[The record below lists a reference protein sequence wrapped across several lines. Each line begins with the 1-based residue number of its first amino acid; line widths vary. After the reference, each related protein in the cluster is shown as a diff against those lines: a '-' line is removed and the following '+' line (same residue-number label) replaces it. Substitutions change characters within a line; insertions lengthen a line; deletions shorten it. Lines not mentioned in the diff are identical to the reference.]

1 MGCVCDHCD
10 NGFASFNG
18 VLHSFEWLQVCGGQT
33 PYIAGATAKNA
44 IHRHQHHL
52 WLPRHYL
59 VKYNN
64 NKRHQSLSLDFE
76 LGDKKDVCRFY
87 YKRAIKHGPF
97 FAVPFKSISSYAPS
111 SSFSPPLLT
120 RNNVQWK
127 FRCCFFFSFFKRA
140 QTFSYSKFPC
150 LKKTDLPSCSFK
162 TNF

>member
-1 MGCVCDHCD
+1 MVLLHLTVYYIRLNGYKCVAARRHTLL
-10 NGFASFNG
+10 APP
-18 VLHSFEWLQVCGGQT
+18 L
-33 PYIAGATAKNA
+33 KNA

-120 RNNVQWK
+120 RNNVHWK
-127 FRCCFFFSFFKRA
+127 LRCCFFFSFFKRA

-150 LKKTDLPSCSFK
+150 LKKTDLPSYSFK